1 MRMAGEEQDLVG
13 AAELPERQETGA
25 AAAGIEVD
33 EDVVENHGQRIHVV
47 RIFPDQCQPHGKIEL
62 LGGAP
67 AQDLRRETD
76 AAGTL
81 DLDFTAIERC
91 DNTGIAALSHD
102 AEKRRSLPQDFRLAF
117 RFVDLSR
124 LVEK

>member
-33 EDVVENHGQRIHVV
+33 EDVVEHHGQRIHVV
-47 RIFPDQCQPHGKIEL
+47 RVFPDQCQPHGKREL

-67 AQDLRRETD
+67 AQDLSRETD

-81 DLDFTAIERC
+81 DLDSTATERC
-91 DNTGIAALSHD
+91 DNTGIAALRHH
-102 AEKRRSLPQDFRLAF
+102 AEKSRSLPQDFRLACGP
-117 RFVDLSR
+117 VHLSL
-124 LVEK
+124 LV